1 MNKIHPTAIVS
12 GKARLGDNITI
23 APYAIIEDDVEIGND
38 CEIGPN
44 AVIYNGARISD
55 RVIIKQGAAVS
66 NVPQDLK
73 YDGEEAYFYIGED
86 TVIREFATLHRG
98 TKETGFSRVGKNC
111 LLMAFCHIAH
121 DVVIGDNCVIANACL
136 IAGHAVVEDYVIIG
150 GITPVHQFCKVGQ
163 HSMIGGAFRIVKDVP
178 PYILAGSEP
187 LKYAGLNSI
196 GLKRRGFSNDDIMTL
211 KKTYDLLYNS
221 GLNFSQAKVKI
232 KEELGEHN
240 LVQNVLKFLDSCTR
254 GIIGK

>member
-23 APYAIIEDDVEIGND
+23 DPYAIIEDDVEIGND

-44 AVIYNGARISD
+44 AVIYNGARIAD

-86 TVIREFATLHRG
+86 TVVREFATLHRG

-121 DVVIGDNCVIANACL
+121 DVVVGDNCVIANACL
-136 IAGHAVVEDYVIIG
+136 IAGHAVIEDHVIIG

-196 GLKRRGFSNDDIMTL
+196 GLRRRGFSNDDIMTL
-211 KKTYDLLYNS
+211 KKTYTLLYNS
-221 GLNFSQAKVKI
+221 GLNFSAAREKI
-232 KEELGEHN
+232 KEELGEHK
-240 LVQNVLKFLDSCTR
+240 LVQNVLRFLDSCTR

>member
-1 MNKIHPTAIVS
+1 MNNIHPTAIVS

-23 APYAIIEDDVEIGND
+23 SPYAIIEDDVEIGND

-66 NVPQDLK
+66 NVSQDLK
-73 YDGEEAYFYIGED
+73 YAGEEAYFYIGED
-86 TVIREFATLHRG
+86 TVIREFVTLHKG
-98 TKETGFSRVGKNC
+98 TKKTGFSKVGKNC
-111 LLMAFCHIAH
+111 LLMACSHVAH
-121 DVVIGDNCVIANACL
+121 DAVVGDNCVIANAVL
-136 IAGHAVVEDYVIIG
+136 IAGHTVIEDYVIIG
-150 GITPVHQFCKVGQ
+150 GITGVHQFCKVGQ
-163 HSMIGGAFRIVKDVP
+163 HSIIGGDFRIVKDVP
-178 PYILAGSEP
+178 PYVMAGSEP

-196 GLKRRGFSNDDIMTL
+196 GLRRRGFSNDDIMTL
-211 KKTYDLLYNS
+211 KKTYNLLYNS
-221 GLNFSQAKVKI
+221 GLNVSQAKVKI
-232 KEELGEHN
+232 KQELGEHN

>member
-1 MNKIHPTAIVS
+1 
-12 GKARLGDNITI
+12 
-23 APYAIIEDDVEIGND
+23 
-38 CEIGPN
+38 
-44 AVIYNGARISD
+44 
-55 RVIIKQGAAVS
+55 
-66 NVPQDLK
+66 
-73 YDGEEAYFYIGED
+73 
-86 TVIREFATLHRG
+86 
-98 TKETGFSRVGKNC
+98 
-111 LLMAFCHIAH
+111 
-121 DVVIGDNCVIANACL
+121 L
-136 IAGHAVVEDYVIIG
+136 IAGHAVIEDHVIIG

-196 GLKRRGFSNDDIMTL
+196 GLRRRGFSNDDIMTL
-211 KKTYDLLYNS
+211 KKTYNLLYNS
-221 GLNFSQAKVKI
+221 GLNVSQAKVKI